1 MNLYVLRHGQAGDP
15 DSRRYPNDDE
25 RPLTPEG
32 ILKMARQVKGLNAID
47 MSLDVIITSP
57 LLRAIQTAKVV
68 HEGLASPGR
77 LVTSETLR
85 PSAHP
90 NALLEELA
98 AIHSREDSVMVVGH
112 EPHLSSLV
120 SVVVSGDPTALIR
133 LKKGALCKLSVPSP
147 RRGRCGW
154 LEWAMTPRQIK
165 MLA

>member
-1 MNLYVLRHGQAGDP
+1 MNLYVLRHGQAAKG

-25 RPLTPEG
+25 RPLTAEG
-32 ILKMARQVKGLNAID
+32 TRMLARQVEGLNAID
-47 MSLDVIITSP
+47 LSLDVIITSP
-57 LLRAIQTAKVV
+57 LLRAIQTAKVM
-68 HEGLASPGR
+68 HEGLESPGR
-77 LVTSETLR
+77 LATSETLV
-85 PSAHP
+85 PTAHP

-120 SVVVSGDPTALIR
+120 SFVVSGDPTALIR
-133 LKKGALCKLSVPSP
+133 LKQGALCKLSVPSP

-154 LEWAMTPRQIK
+154 LEWAMTPHQMA